1 MHASRSL
8 DAAHTWR
15 TWRTWRTPGAR
26 LIAEELLALGN
37 RAIGAVVGP
46 ETTST
51 GRDGDRDRDR
61 EG

>member
-1 MHASRSL
+1 MHDSRSL
-8 DAAHTWR
+8 DAAHTR
-15 TWRTWRTPGAR
+15 RTWRTPGAR
-26 LIAEELLALGN
+26 LIAEELLALGH

-51 GRDGDRDRDR
+51 GRDGDRDR